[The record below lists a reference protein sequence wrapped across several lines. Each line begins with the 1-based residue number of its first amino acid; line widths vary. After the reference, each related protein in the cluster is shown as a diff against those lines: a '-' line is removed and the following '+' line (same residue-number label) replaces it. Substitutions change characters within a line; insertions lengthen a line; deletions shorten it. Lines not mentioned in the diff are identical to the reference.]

1 MNPASVDYSLWPL
14 KVLTISSR
22 TGVVFS
28 RCFLDLGINLPFLH
42 VFLWHRAT
50 SLFRANSSTLAW
62 CSHGTAAFMD
72 RQGPDIWIRDA
83 ERSGRGERI
92 QFSVEW
98 MERFAAVF
106 NEEFEQRRKT
116 LTWGFPCDSWLL
128 VFLKYLLKNAG
139 LKHLLPW
146 ASSIFPWSS

>member
-28 RCFLDLGINLPFLH
+28 RYFLDLGINLPFLH

-62 CSHGTAAFMD
+62 CSHGTTAFMD

-92 QFSVEW
+92 QFSVKW